1 MSTIM
6 IALHVLSAVLF
17 LGPVTVAT
25 SSFQVKALAAHNGD
39 DAARGAA
46 KLLHQISTT
55 YGMLSLLVPLL
66 GVGVFMMDSAYMK
79 QGQFH
84 AAIGLSVI
92 AWALLFFLILPR
104 QKKLMAGLGL
114 LDADEMPANPEV
126 ADWKKAKG
134 QLSMFGGIFA
144 LLWLITAVLMFI

>member
-1 MSTIM
+1 MLI
-6 IALHVLSAVLF
+6 LHILTAVLF

-25 SSFQVKALAAHNGD
+25 STFHVQAFNAHNGD
-39 DAARGAA
+39 ADARGAA
-46 KLLHQISTT
+46 KVLHKISTT

-66 GVGVFMMDSAYMK
+66 GIGEFIEKGMFD

-84 AAIGLSVI
+84 GAIGLSVV
-92 AWALLFFLILPR
+92 AWAILFFLILPR
-104 QKKLMAGLGL
+104 QRKMMAALGL
-114 LDADEMPANPEV
+114 DPENTAEI

-144 LLWLITAVLMFI
+144 LLWLITAALMFI